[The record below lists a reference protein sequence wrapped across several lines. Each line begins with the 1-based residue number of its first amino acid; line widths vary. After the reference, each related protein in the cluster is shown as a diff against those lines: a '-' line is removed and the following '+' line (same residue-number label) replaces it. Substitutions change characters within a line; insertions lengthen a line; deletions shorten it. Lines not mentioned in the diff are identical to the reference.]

1 MSKTADKMFKKLGYE
16 KQIFCNAIRYAQGTT
31 YISFFE
37 DDKAVL
43 VSDGLDK
50 LEIIGMEEL
59 KAIYKWCEEQG
70 WI

>member
-1 MSKTADKMFKKLGYE
+1 MSKADKMFKELGYE
-16 KQIFCNAIRYAQGTT
+16 KQVFCNAIRYAQDTT
-31 YISFFE
+31 YITFFE

-59 KAIYKWCEEQG
+59 KAIYKYCEDNK